1 VGAGSRFSYKGTRN
15 VAELKAVLWDHDGTI
30 VDTEP
35 YWIESEL
42 ELAAQFGAAWT
53 EEDAVSVV
61 GSPMAE
67 SARQMRAAGVDMEI
81 DAIID
86 HLCAR
91 VVELIDEKGIRWLP
105 GVTDLFNEIAEAGIR
120 CAIVS
125 NAWRSV
131 VEKTAAA
138 LPPGVVEYTLTGDE
152 MKFAKPD
159 PWPYRTAAEALGVPV
174 ENTIAIED
182 SVSGTLSAEAA
193 GMPVLVVPSVADVPE
208 APGRSRATSLA
219 DVNLDTL
226 RAIVAGEV
234 LTVPAL

>member
-1 VGAGSRFSYKGTRN
+1 MT
-15 VAELKAVLWDHDGTI
+15 ELKAVLWDHDGTL

-35 YWIESEL
+35 YWIEAEL
-42 ELAAQFGAAWT
+42 DLAAQFGAAWT
-53 EEDAVSVV
+53 EEDAIAVV

-67 SARQMRAAGVDMEI
+67 SARRMQLAGVRMEI
-81 DAIID
+81 PDIID
-86 HLCAR
+86 DLCAR
-91 VVELIDEKGIRWLP
+91 VVDSIEQKGIRWLP
-105 GVTDLFNEIAEAGIR
+105 GVTDLFAEIAEAGIR

-138 LPPGVVEYTLTGDE
+138 LPPGVIEFMLTGDE

-193 GMPVLVVPSVADVPE
+193 GMAVLVVPSVAEVPDI
-208 APGRSRATSLA
+208 PGRSRAASLA
-219 DVNLDTL
+219 DINLDTL
-226 RAIVAGEV
+226 RSIVAGDV
-234 LTVPAL
+234 LAVTP

>member
-1 VGAGSRFSYKGTRN
+1 MT
-15 VAELKAVLWDHDGTI
+15 ELKAVLWDHDGTL

-35 YWIESEL
+35 YWIEAEL
-42 ELAAQFGAAWT
+42 DLAAQFGAAWT
-53 EEDAVSVV
+53 EEDAIAVV

-67 SARQMRAAGVDMEI
+67 SARRMQLSGVQMEI
-81 DAIID
+81 PDIID
-86 HLCAR
+86 DLCAR
-91 VVELIDEKGIRWLP
+91 VVVSIEQKGIRWLP
-105 GVTDLFNEIAEAGIR
+105 GVTDLFAEIAKAGVR

-138 LPPGVVEYTLTGDE
+138 LPPGVIEFMLTGDE

-193 GMPVLVVPSVADVPE
+193 GMPVLVVPSVAEVPDI
-208 APGRSRATSLA
+208 PGRSRTTSLA
-219 DVNLDTL
+219 DINLDIL
-226 RAIVAGEV
+226 RSIVAGEV
-234 LTVPAL
+234 LAATPR

>member
-1 VGAGSRFSYKGTRN
+1 MT
-15 VAELKAVLWDHDGTI
+15 ELKAVLWDHDGTL

-35 YWIESEL
+35 YWIEAEL
-42 ELAAQFGAAWT
+42 DLAAKFGAAWT

-67 SARQMRAAGVDMEI
+67 SARRMKLAGVRMEI
-81 DAIID
+81 PDIID
-86 HLCAR
+86 DLCAR
-91 VVELIDEKGIRWLP
+91 VVDSIEQKGIRWLP
-105 GVTDLFNEIAEAGIR
+105 GVNDLFAEIAEAGIR

-138 LPPGVVEYTLTGDE
+138 LPPGVIEFMLTGDE

-193 GMPVLVVPSVADVPE
+193 GMAVLVVPSVAEVPDI
-208 APGRSRATSLA
+208 PGRSRAASLA
-219 DVNLDTL
+219 DINLDTL
-226 RAIVAGEV
+226 RSIVAGDV
-234 LTVPAL
+234 LAVTP

>member
-1 VGAGSRFSYKGTRN
+1 MVGPATRTQRGTRN
-15 VAELKAVLWDHDGTI
+15 VAELKAVLWDHDGTL

-35 YWIESEL
+35 YWIEA
-42 ELAAQFGAAWT
+42 ELALTGLFNVPWT
-53 EEDAVSVV
+53 EEDAISVV

-67 SARQMRAAGVDMEI
+67 SARRMQVAGLPMEI
-81 DAIID
+81 DDIID
-86 HLCAR
+86 DLCAR
-91 VVELIDEKGIRWLP
+91 VITLIDEQGIRWMP
-105 GVTDLFNEIAEAGIR
+105 GVAELFDEIAAAGIR
-120 CAIVS
+120 CALVS

-138 LPPGVVEYTLTGDE
+138 LPEGVIEFMLTGDE
-152 MKFAKPD
+152 MKYAKPD

-193 GMPVLVVPSVADVPE
+193 GMSVLVVPSVADVPDV
-208 APGRSRATSLA
+208 PGRSRASSLA